1 MACAVDCFL
10 SLGEENR
17 AWIMQEYCL
26 VDNDASLGAGVS
38 LCSADDKNYHSHR
51 GQNVKLHREKDA
63 VV

>member
-1 MACAVDCFL
+1 
-10 SLGEENR
+10 
-17 AWIMQEYCL
+17 MQEYCL